1 MELLKKKLGYKNL
14 YILAIGTGIVFF
26 AILILYM
33 VSVNN
38 YENKSEIGK
47 LELFVKRIT
56 SPQGVAF
63 DKQER
68 LFVQSDWDGKISAI
82 NKDGTALDY
91 SYIGEYYGYGMD
103 IDLAGNF
110 IVASKKQVTVFDSG
124 GNVVR
129 SIKGFDHAY
138 DVAMGPNNLIFVSD
152 SATNSIYTITNK
164 SEIIKF
170 TELGDKKSNNIHN
183 AAGICFDDDFKNLY
197 AVNMYSGDLFKISLS
212 KEYDFEKIEIIAS
225 NLQRPNFIDVD
236 ERGNVFITCLGDNNI
251 VRIDQNSIKEV
262 IDTKGKISSP
272 SGIAISNNG
281 GKALYVGSKDNN
293 SIYKINIGTN
303 NQTEK

>member
-1 MELLKKKLGYKNL
+1 LELLKKKLGYKNL

-68 LFVQSDWDGKISAI
+68 LFVQSDWDGKISII

-91 SYIGEYYGYGMD
+91 SYIEEYYGYGMD

-303 NQTEK
+303 NQTER

>member
-1 MELLKKKLGYKNL
+1 LELLKKKLGYKNL

-68 LFVQSDWDGKISAI
+68 LFVQSDWDGKISII

-91 SYIGEYYGYGMD
+91 SYIEEYYGYGMD

-138 DVAMGPNNLIFVSD
+138 DVAMGPNNMIFVSD

-251 VRIDQNSIKEV
+251 VRVDQNSIKEV

-272 SGIAISNNG
+272 SGIAISNVG

>member
-1 MELLKKKLGYKNL
+1 LELLKKKLGYKNL

-68 LFVQSDWDGKISAI
+68 LFVQSDWDGKISII

-91 SYIGEYYGYGMD
+91 SYIEEYYGYGMD

-138 DVAMGPNNLIFVSD
+138 DVAMGPNNMIFVSD

-225 NLQRPNFIDVD
+225 NLQRPNFIDID

-251 VRIDQNSIKEV
+251 VRVDQNSIKEV

-272 SGIAISNNG
+272 SGIAISNVG

-303 NQTEK
+303 YQTEK

>member
-1 MELLKKKLGYKNL
+1 LELLKKKLGYKNL
-14 YILAIGTGIVFF
+14 TILAIGAGIVFF

-183 AAGICFDDDFKNLY
+183 AAGICFDDGFKNLY
-197 AVNMYSGDLFKISLS
+197 GVNMYSGDLFKISLS
-212 KEYDFEKIEIIAS
+212 KEYEFEKIEIIAS
-225 NLQRPNFIDVD
+225 NLQRPNFIDID

-251 VRIDQNSIKEV
+251 VRVDQNSIKEV

-272 SGIAISNNG
+272 SGIAISNVG

-303 NQTEK
+303 YQTEK